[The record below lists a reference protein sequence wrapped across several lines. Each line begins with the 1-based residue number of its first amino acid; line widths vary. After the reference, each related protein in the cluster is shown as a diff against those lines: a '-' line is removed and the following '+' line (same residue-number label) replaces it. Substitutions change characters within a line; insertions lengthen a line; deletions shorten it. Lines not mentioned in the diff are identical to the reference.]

1 MAKINLLHII
11 PTLQIGGAEKQVV
24 TLLKHIDK
32 KKYSVTLCCLHH
44 GGPLKKELED
54 EDVEIV
60 ILGMRLRYIAVSL
73 YKLIRLMR
81 KNSVQIVHTHLY
93 TDHVWGRVAALIAG
107 VPVIVTTEHGRGLWK
122 KRRHLLFERIANR
135 FTDMKI
141 AVSEDIR
148 QIRIKREHA
157 SPDRIV
163 TIMNAINTD
172 EFIVS
177 DGIRNAK
184 RKEVRIKGDEFVIG
198 TVARLDPDKAIDILL
213 DAVLRVSEKTER
225 VKCLLV
231 GDGGLRRRLENYTE
245 RIGLAGK
252 VIFTGAR
259 TDIAALLSVMDIYV
273 NSSHREGISVSL
285 LESMAAGKP
294 VVATEVG
301 GNPEIINDNSVGI
314 LVPAN
319 NAEALAGAVNMLLHD
334 KEKRLQMGKN
344 ARERIINEFSISSQS
359 KKIESLYENLLRKKC
374 VTIR

>member
-32 KKYSVTLCCLHH
+32 KKYCVTLCCLHRS
-44 GGPLKKELED
+44 GPLKEELED
-54 EDVEIV
+54 EDIKIV
-60 ILGMRLRYIAVSL
+60 ILGMRLRYIVVSL

-81 KNSVQIVHTHLY
+81 KNYVQIVHTHLY
-93 TDHVWGRVAALIAG
+93 TDHLWGRIAALIAG

-135 FTDMKI
+135 FTDMRI

-157 SPDRIV
+157 SPDKIV

-177 DGIRNAK
+177 DDIRNAK
-184 RKEVRIKGDEFVIG
+184 RKEIRIKGDELVIG
-198 TVARLDPDKAIDILL
+198 TVARLDPDKAIDLLL
-213 DAVLRVSEKTER
+213 DAVLLVSEKTEK
-225 VKCLLV
+225 VKFLLV
-231 GDGGLRRRLENYTE
+231 GDGVLRSELENYTE
-245 RIGLAGK
+245 RIGLADK

-259 TDIAALLSVMDIYV
+259 TDIAALLSIMDVYV

-294 VVATEVG
+294 VIATDVG
-301 GNPEIINDNSVGI
+301 GNPEIINDTSVGI

-319 NAEALAGAVNMLLHD
+319 NADALAEAINMLLRD
-334 KEKRLQMGKN
+334 KNKRLQMGRN
-344 ARERIINEFSISSQS
+344 ARERIINEFSIRSQS
-359 KKIESLYENLLRKKC
+359 KRIESLYENLLRKNVC
-374 VTIR
+374 L